1 MTTFTEMRKF
11 ASVNGF
17 SAELVKELIG
27 DYCVRGKA
35 IDLGTV
41 DPFKLLKR
49 NTWILN
55 RGGRLL
61 DVAGKVNPD
70 ATSLRLD
77 RDADNILHV
86 RIVDA
91 DLNTLYTIDLGEKG
105 KTTKDEFEYIVRD
118 GKGKVVVRDH
128 KWKGV
133 TTFFAPE
140 EEVVVKKAAA
150 PKKTKAAPKKAK
162 AEKRVKAVK
171 NPVPAAAPETDPVA
185 EAETLDEDVPPAELG

>member
-35 IDLGTV
+35 IDLETV

-55 RGGRLL
+55 RVGRLL
-61 DVAGKVNPD
+61 DVAGKVDPD
-70 ATSLRLD
+70 TTSLRLD

-105 KTTKDEFEYIVRD
+105 KSTKDEFEYIVRD
-118 GKGKVVVRDH
+118 EKGKVVVRDH

-133 TTFFAPE
+133 TTFFASE
-140 EEVVVKKAAA
+140 KEVAVKKAAA
-150 PKKTKAAPKKAK
+150 PKKAKAAPKKAK